1 MIQYFSY
8 ELQYNHENRARTP
21 ITISCEQK
29 LLLNAQCGPSPC
41 DNICGCPR
49 HRGRRSAR
57 RSGAHW
63 IKTSF
68 IFQKFLLAASS
79 QVHISIYIVESFKAK
94 ILELVTISRDR
105 HTDIPLL
112 QCRYDIL

>member
-1 MIQYFSY
+1 MVIQYFSI

-21 ITISCEQK
+21 ITISCRQK

-68 IFQKFLLAASS
+68 IFQKFLLAACISQIYMNIYVFESS
-79 QVHISIYIVESFKAK
+79 KAK
-94 ILELVTISRDR
+94 ILEPFIRQT
-105 HTDIPLL
+105 
-112 QCRYDIL
+112 